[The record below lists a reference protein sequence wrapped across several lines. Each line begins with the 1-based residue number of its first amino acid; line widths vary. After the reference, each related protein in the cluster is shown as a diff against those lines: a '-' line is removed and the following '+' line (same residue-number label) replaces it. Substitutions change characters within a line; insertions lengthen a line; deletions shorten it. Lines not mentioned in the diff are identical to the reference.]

1 MIYLTK
7 ELCEQALLGGL
18 LLGGGGGGTLTAG
31 REALE
36 ETFKHT
42 DKLTML
48 DVSELKP
55 DDVVVNVSTL
65 GAPSAKDIHLT
76 AEHWMTALKN
86 FELNYGK
93 KIAGFTSCENGA
105 ISTANGWVISALTG
119 IPLVDAP
126 SNGRAHPTGTMGSI
140 GLNLLPDYQTTQ
152 SSCGGVGARYVET
165 VAKGALNST
174 SHVIRQ
180 SAVADG
186 GMVGV
191 LRNPVTAEYL
201 AKNAAVGAISQALD
215 IGKAFSQCKNG
226 AEFVAFLEKN
236 YDAKILAKG
245 KIANYDLKM
254 DGGYDIGHLDVTGEE
269 GSVSFTF
276 WNEYMLAEQNGQRV
290 ATFPDLICT
299 LDAATG
305 EAISTAEAK
314 DGMEAY
320 AIVIPQEKLILG
332 AGMHQRELFQEVE
345 DLLHKDMVACNDG
358 LFV

>member
-1 MIYLTK
+1 M
-7 ELCEQALLGGL
+7 
-18 LLGGGGGGTLTAG
+18 
-31 REALE
+31 
-36 ETFKHT
+36 
-42 DKLTML
+42 
-48 DVSELKP
+48 
-55 DDVVVNVSTL
+55 
-65 GAPSAKDIHLT
+65 
-76 AEHWMTALKN
+76 
-86 FELNYGK
+86 
-93 KIAGFTSCENGA
+93 
-105 ISTANGWVISALTG
+105 
-119 IPLVDAP
+119 
-126 SNGRAHPTGTMGSI
+126 
-140 GLNLLPDYQTTQ
+140 
-152 SSCGGVGARYVET
+152 
-165 VAKGALNST
+165 
-174 SHVIRQ
+174 
-180 SAVADG
+180 
-186 GMVGV
+186 
-191 LRNPVTAEYL
+191 EYL
-201 AKNAAVGAISQALD
+201 KKNAAVGAISQALD

-276 WNEYMLAEQNGQRV
+276 WNEYMLAEQDGQRA

-320 AIVIPQEKLILG
+320 AIVIPKEKLILG

>member
-7 ELCEQALLGGL
+7 ELCEQALMGGL

-36 ETFKHT
+36 ETFQHT

-48 DVSELKP
+48 EVDELSP

-76 AEHWMTALKN
+76 ADHWMTALKN
-86 FELNYGK
+86 FELNYGR

-140 GLNLLPDYQTTQ
+140 GLNLLSDYLTTQ
-152 SSCGGVGARYVET
+152 SSCGGTGDRYVET

-186 GMVGV
+186 GMVAV
-191 LRNPVTAEYL
+191 LRNPVTAAYL
-201 AKNAAVGAISQALD
+201 KEHAAVGAISQALE
-215 IGKAFSQCKNG
+215 IGKAFAACKNG
-226 AEFVAFLEKN
+226 ADFVAYLERE
-236 YDAKILAKG
+236 YAARILAKG
-245 KIANYDLKM
+245 KIANYELKM
-254 DGGYDIGHLDVTGEE
+254 DGGYDIGHLDVTGAD
-269 GSVSFTF
+269 GTATFTF
-276 WNEYMLAEQNGQRV
+276 WNEYMLVEQNGLRV

-314 DGMEAY
+314 NGMDAY
-320 AIVIPQEKLILG
+320 AIVIPKEKLILG

-345 DLLHKDMVACNDG
+345 ELLHKDMTKCNEG